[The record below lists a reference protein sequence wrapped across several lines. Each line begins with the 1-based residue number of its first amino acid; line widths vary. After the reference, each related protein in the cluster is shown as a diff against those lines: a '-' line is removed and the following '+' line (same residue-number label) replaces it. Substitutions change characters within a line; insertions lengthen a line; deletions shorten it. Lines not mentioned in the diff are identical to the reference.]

1 MSYVVIATMIA
12 KPGQEDLVE
21 KTLREAAAEV
31 HAEPGCARWALHRRT
46 GSAGHF
52 VMVEKWESKEAL
64 AAHGKAPA
72 LAGIGR
78 VLKDALEGPADVVV
92 YDALPAGDAGKG
104 AL

>member
-1 MSYVVIATMIA
+1 MPYVVIATMIA
-12 KPGQEDLVE
+12 KPGQEELVE
-21 KTLREAAAEV
+21 KTLREAAADV

-46 GSAGHF
+46 GTTGHF

-64 AAHGKAPA
+64 HTHGKGAA

-78 VLKDALEGPADVVV
+78 ALKDALEGPADVAVF
-92 YDALPAGDAGKG
+92 DALPAGDAEKG